1 MHVGTEGLPDDVAQ
15 HLGSETVVSKE
26 DVADSGDQD
35 AGCHLVDELANY
47 MFRIFMYRRM
57 SGMERSP
64 TTTPPT
70 TTTATTPAATQ
81 PITSIMN
88 SYLG

>member
-1 MHVGTEGLPDDVAQ
+1 MHVGTEEVPDDMAH
-15 HLGSETVVSKE
+15 HLGSEAVVSEE

-35 AGCHLVDELANY
+35 AGCHLVDGPDY
-47 MFRIFMYRRM
+47 MFRIFMYRRT

-64 TTTPPT
+64 TSTPPT
-70 TTTATTPAATQ
+70 TTTATTPVATQ

>member
-1 MHVGTEGLPDDVAQ
+1 MRAGELLRDMAH
-15 HLGSETVVSKE
+15 HLGSEAVVSEE
-26 DVADSGDQD
+26 DVADPGYQD
-35 AGCHLVDELANY
+35 SGCHLVTVPDY
-47 MFRIFMYRRM
+47 MFRIFMYRRT

-70 TTTATTPAATQ
+70 TTTATTPMATQ
-81 PITSIMN
+81 PTTSIMN